1 MKFGKYMYD
10 ILPSSLITNLS
21 GGGGLSS
28 GEEFCRDQR
37 ASVRIPA
44 TDQKS
49 IRKASENW
57 IRIGYE
63 YHRKKDI
70 RKTSETD
77 KKKGQKG
84 RKRIK

>member
-1 MKFGKYMYD
+1 MYD
-10 ILPSSLITNLS
+10 ISPSSFITNLS

-57 IRIGYE
+57 IRIG
-63 YHRKKDI
+63 
-70 RKTSETD
+70 
-77 KKKGQKG
+77 
-84 RKRIK
+84 